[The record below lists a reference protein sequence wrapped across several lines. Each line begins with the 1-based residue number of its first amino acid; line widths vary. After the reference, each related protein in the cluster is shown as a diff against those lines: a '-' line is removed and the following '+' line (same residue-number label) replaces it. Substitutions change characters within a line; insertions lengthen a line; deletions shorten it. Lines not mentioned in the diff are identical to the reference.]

1 MFSFLRDYRNI
12 EKPIMYVIIAEFFI
26 QLVNA
31 TFLSIQ
37 PLYMYKEGF
46 TDEVIADYISYR
58 YLGVLLLAI
67 PLGMFIRGKRIKP
80 FFYASA
86 ILVPLLALVIIYA
99 IQEHIVWLTIASQF
113 LWGASFTFMQIPVIP
128 YILRNSKKENHTSAI
143 ALSYST
149 WSFAGILSMG
159 LVAAFNGIAPAIFT
173 ERTML
178 ILMSVMG
185 FASIYF
191 IYKVNLEEELTTK
204 NEAMKLKEK
213 DKRWKVVN
221 HTVRHLRVSHDWG
234 LITKALIPTLIIAVG
249 AGLTIPFI
257 TLFFS
262 KVHTMSTS
270 SISAV
275 VVAGSILVA
284 IGAVLV
290 PKIKQE
296 IGYKIAIPFTQSTAV
311 AALVAMATTEF
322 YAHMTISVVIAVI
335 FYLLRQPL
343 MNIAGPM
350 TSEIAMNYV
359 GKKNQEIT
367 STLTSAIWSG
377 SWYIGSKFIVKQL
390 LEAGWAYVNI
400 FLITAALYAVGV
412 IWYYLLI
419 LDYNKREKL
428 GLIRDE

>member
-1 MFSFLRDYRNI
+1 MLGFLRDYRNI
-12 EKPIMYVIIAEFFI
+12 EKPIMNVIIAEFFI

-37 PLYMYKEGF
+37 PLYMQREGF
-46 TDEVIADYISYR
+46 SDEVIADYISYR

-67 PLGMFIRGKRIKP
+67 PLGIFIRGKRIKP

-86 ILVPLLALVIIYA
+86 ILVPLLALIIIYA
-99 IQEHIVWLTIASQF
+99 IHEHIVWLTISSQF

-128 YILRNSKKENHTSAI
+128 YILRNSKKENHTSGI

-159 LVAAFNGIAPAIFT
+159 LVATLNGLAPAIFT

-178 ILMSVMG
+178 ILISCIG
-185 FASIYF
+185 FLSIYF
-191 IYKVNLEEELTTK
+191 ISKVNITEELTTRSERRREGRRSWRLLR
-204 NEAMKLKEK
+204 EA
-213 DKRWKVVN
+213 
-221 HTVRHLRVSHDWG
+221 RHRQDGHDWG
-234 LITKALIPTLIIAVG
+234 LITRSLIPTLIIAVG

-262 KVHTMSTS
+262 KVHDMSTS
-270 SISAV
+270 NISAV
-275 VVAGSILVA
+275 IVAGSILVA
-284 IGAVLV
+284 AGSVLV

-296 IGYKIAIPFTQSTAV
+296 IGYKVAIPFTQSTAV

-322 YAHMTISVVIAVI
+322 YAHMSISVVIAVI

-359 GKKNQEIT
+359 GKRNQEIT

-390 LEAGWAYVNI
+390 LGAGWAYVNI
-400 FLITAALYAVGV
+400 FLITAALYAIGV
-412 IWYYLLI
+412 LWYYFLI
-419 LDYNKREKL
+419 LDYNKREKQ
-428 GLIRDE
+428 GLIRHE

>member
-1 MFSFLRDYRNI
+1 MFEFLREYRNVPRHI
-12 EKPIMYVIIAEFFI
+12 LYVIIAEFFI

-31 TFLSIQ
+31 TFLNIQ
-37 PLYMYKEGF
+37 TLYMVKEGF
-46 TDEVIADYISYR
+46 RDDVIAGYISYR

-67 PLGMFIRGKRIKP
+67 PLGLYIRGKKIKP
-80 FFYASA
+80 FFYLSA

-99 IQEHIVWLTIASQF
+99 IHAHIVWLMISSQF

-128 YILRNSKKENHTSAI
+128 YILRNSKPEAHTSGI

-149 WSFAGILSMG
+149 WSFACILSMG
-159 LVAAFNGIAPAIFT
+159 LVALFNGIAPDIFT

-178 ILMSVMG
+178 IIMSLFG
-185 FASIYF
+185 FFSVYYISK
-191 IYKVNLEEELTTK
+191 IDIEEELT
-204 NEAMKLKEK
+204 ARSEK
-213 DKRWKVVN
+213 
-221 HTVRHLRVSHDWG
+221 RVWTGGNHDWG
-234 LITKALIPTLIIAVG
+234 LIAKALTPTLIIAVG

-262 KVHTMSTS
+262 KVHHMSTS
-270 SISAV
+270 AISTV
-275 VVAGSILVA
+275 VVAGSVLVA
-284 IGAVLV
+284 FGSVLV
-290 PKIKQE
+290 PKIKKE

-322 YAHMTISVVIAVI
+322 YSQMPIAALIAII

-343 MNIAGPM
+343 MNMAGPM

-359 GKKNQEIT
+359 GKRNQEIT

-390 LEAGWAYVNI
+390 LEEGWPYVNI
-400 FLITAALYAVGV
+400 FLITSALYAVGV
-412 IWYYLLI
+412 LWYYFLI
-419 LDYNKREKL
+419 LDYNKREKA
-428 GLIRDE
+428 GLIKVE

>member
-1 MFSFLRDYRNI
+1 
-12 EKPIMYVIIAEFFI
+12 
-26 QLVNA
+26 
-31 TFLSIQ
+31 
-37 PLYMYKEGF
+37 
-46 TDEVIADYISYR
+46 
-58 YLGVLLLAI
+58 
-67 PLGMFIRGKRIKP
+67 
-80 FFYASA
+80 
-86 ILVPLLALVIIYA
+86 
-99 IQEHIVWLTIASQF
+99 
-113 LWGASFTFMQIPVIP
+113 VIP
-128 YILRNSKKENHTSAI
+128 YILRNSKKENHTSGI

-159 LVAAFNGIAPAIFT
+159 LVATLNGLAPEIFT

-178 ILMSVMG
+178 ILISCMS

-191 IYKVNLEEELTTK
+191 IYRVNIKEELTSRTEISVAK
-204 NEAMKLKEK
+204 QWRFFGNKKQRSEG
-213 DKRWKVVN
+213 
-221 HTVRHLRVSHDWG
+221 HDWG
-234 LITKALIPTLIIAVG
+234 LITRALIPTLIIAVG

-262 KVHTMSTS
+262 KVHKMSTS
-270 SISAV
+270 DISSV

-284 IGAVLV
+284 AGSVLV

-322 YAHMTISVVIAVI
+322 YAHMPIAVVIAVI
-335 FYLLRQPL
+335 FFLLRQPL

-359 GKKNQEIT
+359 GKRNQEIT

-400 FLITAALYAVGV
+400 FLITAALYAAGV
-412 IWYYLLI
+412 IWYYILI
-419 LDYNKREKL
+419 LDYVKREKA
-428 GLIRDE
+428 GLIQKE

>member
-1 MFSFLRDYRNI
+1 MAGFLSGYRNI
-12 EKPIMYVIIAEFFI
+12 EKPIMNVIIAEFFI

-37 PLYMYKEGF
+37 PLYMQREGF
-46 TDEVIADYISYR
+46 SDEVIADYISYR

-67 PLGMFIRGKRIKP
+67 PLGIFIRGKRIKP

-86 ILVPLLALVIIYA
+86 ILVPLLALIIIYA
-99 IQEHIVWLTIASQF
+99 IHEHMVWLTISSQF

-128 YILRNSKKENHTSAI
+128 YILRNSKKENHTAGI

-159 LVAAFNGIAPAIFT
+159 LVAALNGIAPEIFS

-178 ILMSVMG
+178 IMISCMG

-191 IYKVNLEEELTTK
+191 ISKVNIKEELTTRA
-204 NEAMKLKEK
+204 ERRSA
-213 DKRWKVVN
+213 
-221 HTVRHLRVSHDWG
+221 VRKGWRLLRESRQSTEGHDWG
-234 LITKALIPTLIIAVG
+234 LITKVLIPTLIIAVG

-262 KVHTMSTS
+262 KVHNMSTS

-275 VVAGSILVA
+275 IVAGSILVA
-284 IGAVLV
+284 VGSVLV
-290 PKIKQE
+290 PKIKEE

-311 AALVAMATTEF
+311 AALAAMATTEF
-322 YAHMTISVVIAVI
+322 YSHMTISVVIAVI

-343 MNIAGPM
+343 MNMAGPM

-359 GKKNQEIT
+359 GKRNQEIT

-390 LEAGWAYVNI
+390 LGAGWAYVNI

-412 IWYYLLI
+412 LWYYFLI
-419 LDYNKREKL
+419 LDYNRREKQ
-428 GLIRDE
+428 GLITHE